1 MAQEQQQATLLSV
14 HMEGKP
20 EMVIHVEPDGTAV
33 VPVEMTQQDLAGGG
47 SHRPGGVEWN
57 THESKVLLEHYVRY
71 VPQVGPDKKFRSK
84 KEMFK
89 RIADQ
94 IFEATGQRR
103 TGEQCEN
110 RYKTIMRRKR
120 RHSDLPTLSTA
131 RFLLRSA
138 IAADSDSH
146 QMEEEEVEEEV
157 MEDGEVRAEQL
168 QVEEVG
174 DQGGEEEE
182 DGEDN
187 EPQLLL
193 ELAAM
198 GDEEHQLARRT
209 SRRRAANSGLDQQ
222 QLLDRLQE
230 LHERRERR
238 RDERERRRDLRHA
251 EQMNLLRRILSVLE
265 RPVATATTTPTHVR
279 VLSSSHR

>member
-1 MAQEQQQATLLSV
+1 
-14 HMEGKP
+14 
-20 EMVIHVEPDGTAV
+20 MVIHVESDGTAM
-33 VPVEMTQQDLAGGG
+33 VPVEMNQQDLAGSGG
-47 SHRPGGVEWN
+47 SYRPGGVEWN
-57 THESKVLLEHYVRY
+57 THESKVLLEHYVKY

-94 IFEATGQRR
+94 IYEATGQRR

-131 RFLLRSA
+131 RFLLRNA
-138 IAADSDSH
+138 IAADTENH
-146 QMEEEEVEEEV
+146 QMEEEEVEEELL
-157 MEDGEVRAEQL
+157 EEGEVRAEHQA
-168 QVEEVG
+168 EEGG
-174 DQGGEEEE
+174 DPGGEEEGEE
-182 DGEDN
+182 DGT

-209 SRRRAANSGLDQQ
+209 SRRRAANTGLDQQ
-222 QLLDRLQE
+222 QLLDRLHE

-265 RPVATATTTPTHVR
+265 QPTTATTTTPTHVR
-279 VLSSSHR
+279 VLSASHR

>member
-1 MAQEQQQATLLSV
+1 MEQEKQQPTLLSV
-14 HMEGKP
+14 RMEGKP
-20 EMVIHVEPDGTAV
+20 DMVIHVEPDGTAV
-33 VPVEMTQQDLAGGG
+33 VPVEMSQQDLAGG
-47 SHRPGGVEWN
+47 SHRTGGVEWN

-94 IFEATGQRR
+94 IYEATGQRR

-120 RHSDLPTLSTA
+120 RHSDFPSLSTA
-131 RFLLRSA
+131 RFLLRNA
-138 IAADSDSH
+138 IAADSENH
-146 QMEEEEVEEEV
+146 QMEEEEVEEEIL
-157 MEDGEVRAEQL
+157 EEGEVSRAEQ
-168 QVEEVG
+168 QAEEG
-174 DQGGEEEE
+174 EQEDEEE
-182 DGEDN
+182 EDN

-198 GDEEHQLARRT
+198 GDEEHQLARR
-209 SRRRAANSGLDQQ
+209 SARRRAAGSGLDQQ
-222 QLLDRLQE
+222 QLLDRLHE

-265 RPVATATTTPTHVR
+265 RPPTTPSHVR